1 MHNSKS
7 DAKLQSPL
15 MCSDNKCLEILII
28 LDICLFLMSND
39 SSDTSLGDIDAIV
52 LNNQSGEM

>member
-1 MHNSKS
+1 
-7 DAKLQSPL
+7 

-39 SSDTSLGDIDAIV
+39 SSDTSLGDIEAIV
-52 LNNQSGEM
+52 SNNQSGEM